1 MSPPQPPWPL
11 QEALDP
17 DQGLTLS
24 LPAGPSY
31 TLRHPGLRALDLRD
45 CPTLEVLD
53 LRASQQ
59 PELHLS
65 VIACPQLRCIH
76 LPQNGQALVHLDTGP
91 HAPCLTLSGGLIQI
105 DACWEGGR
113 FMAQS
118 GSRHPWQQAL
128 IGLPWHQTIERAQA
142 TPQAA
147 ILTVL
152 PGATQDAPQLTLGP
166 LPGHHALVLSQ
177 LPALRELSLH
187 GLTLTSLSVHDAPRL
202 QALTL
207 GADVEPAQVQLS
219 ACPRLHSLAGAA
231 PVGTLQ
237 MHTGCG
243 GPSGLTVEWP
253 VQHLVLADSRATQL
267 HLAHLAE
274 VQLLRCGQLDSI
286 ELPPGS
292 QLHCEGHVPPRL
304 SGKVSVRV
312 DESTLSACL
321 RQLQSGAPQA
331 WTQLQILL
339 PLASSPRLAPGAL
352 GTLARAAAQ
361 QVPADEVWHTR
372 LALYARNQ
380 VPAGRQAP
388 AAPPN
393 PQDMEQGRSAWR
405 WKLLPDLA
413 ADGWRA
419 DVMVLLHLINAGLP
433 DASRLTPHMARDL
446 WEQPEAAASLLPWL
460 GRRAQLMQPAC
471 LDLLL
476 AHLAHALH
484 MARQYHGA
492 MGNTHPQVARAMLDT
507 LRTLNEPLA
516 RRSELASLARSVL
529 LTWGELRPLLEDL
542 AASLPFHPVETRLD
556 LVQLQT
562 EPEPRGRAR
571 EMPYFR
577 QALQMLL
584 LTGQLIPEPEQP
596 PFHRRRRP

>member
-1 MSPPQPPWPL
+1 MNMPPH
-11 QEALDP
+11 EALDP

-31 TLRHPGLRALDLRD
+31 TLRHPGLRALDLRG

-65 VIACPQLRCIH
+65 VISCPLLRCIH
-76 LPQNGQALVHLDTGP
+76 LPQHGQALVHLDTGS
-91 HAPCLTLSGGLIQI
+91 HAPSLTLSGGLIQI
-105 DACWEGGR
+105 DACWQGGR

-118 GSRHPWQQAL
+118 GPQPPWQQAL
-128 IGLPWHQTIERAQA
+128 IGLPWQQTIEHAQA
-142 TPQAA
+142 KPQAA

-152 PGATQDAPQLTLGP
+152 LGATQDEPQLTLGP

-177 LPALRELSLH
+177 RPALRELSLQ
-187 GLTLTSLSVHDAPRL
+187 GLRLTSLSLQDAPRL
-202 QALTL
+202 EALAL
-207 GADVEPAQVQLS
+207 AADVQPAQVQLS
-219 ACPRLHSLAGAA
+219 ACPRLHSLTGPA

-243 GPSGLTVEWP
+243 GAAGLTVAWR

-267 HLAHLAE
+267 HLAHPAD
-274 VQLLRCGQLDSI
+274 VQLLRCSQMDRV

-304 SGKVSVRV
+304 TGKVSVRV

-321 RQLQSGAPQA
+321 QQLQSGAPQA

-361 QVPADEVWHTR
+361 QVPAEEVWHTR

-380 VPAGRQAP
+380 IPAGRQAT
-388 AAPPN
+388 AASPS
-393 PQDMEQGRSAWR
+393 PQDMGQGRSAWR
-405 WKLLPDLA
+405 WKLLSDLA

-419 DVMVLLHLINAGLP
+419 DVMLVLHAIAAGLP
-433 DASRLTPHMARDL
+433 DASQLTPHMARDL
-446 WEQPEAAASLLPWL
+446 WEQPEAATSLLPWL
-460 GRRAQLMQPAC
+460 TRRAQLMQPAC
-471 LDLLL
+471 LDFLL
-476 AHLAHALH
+476 AHLAHVLH
-484 MARQYHGA
+484 MARQHHGA
-492 MGNTHPQVARAMLDT
+492 GGSTYPQAALAMLET
-507 LRTLNEPLA
+507 LRTLGEPLA
-516 RRSELASLARSVL
+516 RRSELASLAHRIL
-529 LTWGELRPLLEDL
+529 LTWGQLRPLLEDL
-542 AASLPFHPVETRLD
+542 AASLPHHPVETRLH

-577 QALQMLL
+577 QAVQMLL
-584 LTGQLIPEPEQP
+584 LTGQLIPEPEP
-596 PFHRRRRP
+596 HPFPHRRRP